1 MKLTQSNNVGKRKEG
16 ETVKKRRP
24 YALVRLEKYTY
35 LLHLLGIFSDQE
47 KEEILQKLN
56 SGQKGVSR

>member
-1 MKLTQSNNVGKRKEG
+1 M
-16 ETVKKRRP
+16 KKRRP